1 MKVAALVVAATLA
14 AAGPG
19 RAGQSYVAAD
29 GMTRSPAVTLH
40 CAGPGGGSAPCGT
53 AAAPLV
59 VAPIGGV
66 LTSRSLAL
74 PAGQSVILFPANPSR
89 RYLSFQVPTG
99 TYLWVNLLGGVASP
113 GGIDCAYFGSGMLYE
128 SGQFVNTGPV
138 SVYSPVAITV
148 SAWEG

>member
-1 MKVAALVVAATLA
+1 
-14 AAGPG
+14 
-19 RAGQSYVAAD
+19 
-29 GMTRSPAVTLH
+29 
-40 CAGPGGGSAPCGT
+40 
-53 AAAPLV
+53 
-59 VAPIGGV
+59 
-66 LTSRSLAL
+66 L